1 MHRGPYA
8 STRVRTI
15 LALVIVIV
23 KKRSTL
29 RGLGGDDAEIRLGAN
44 QPLAASTNL
53 VLDVTKIEGMSSPT

>member
-1 MHRGPYA
+1 
-8 STRVRTI
+8 
-15 LALVIVIV
+15 VIVIV